1 MATRTFKATLSL
13 ALQGK
18 TTQGK
23 VPIDETIVKEM
34 GLRPGE
40 TVRASMRGQEFQAK
54 VFGSLRAPGLLV
66 PMDVVRSLGLREGQG
81 VRVTVLGRA

>member
-1 MATRTFKATLSL
+1 MARTFRATLSL
-13 ALQGK
+13 SLQGK

-23 VPIDETIVKEM
+23 VPIDEVVVQEM

-40 TVRASMRGQEFQAK
+40 QVRASMRGTDFVGK

-66 PMDVVRSLGLREGQG
+66 PMDVVRALGLREGQG
-81 VRVTVLGRA
+81 VRVTVHGRA